1 MWRIRARY
9 PQDIGFGA
17 TDAGSPLTAVRP
29 RASLREKGARMPVT
43 TRPESPAHPQA
54 TALLQASHAYL
65 QSLYAAEDNHFLSI
79 DELLVPDILFFV
91 AESDGCMVGTAALA
105 LKDGYGEVK
114 SMFVDPAARGQGVGR
129 ALLDRLETAARGRGL
144 PMLRLE
150 TGPLNHEA
158 VAMYARHGFTPRGR
172 FGDYPDSAA
181 SLFMEKLLD
190 QPRRMTPDEDMTAVH
205 ALLVDAFAY
214 MDGVIDPPS
223 SLGRMTPADLT
234 ANARDAEL
242 WVIGAPARACT
253 ILTPKGDTLYLGKL
267 AVDRAERG
275 RGLSRQMVE
284 HAMTRA
290 RALGLPSVTL
300 QTRVELVAN
309 HKAFEKMGF
318 VEAGR
323 TAHPGYD
330 RATSITYVRSVT

>member
-1 MWRIRARY
+1 
-9 PQDIGFGA
+9 
-17 TDAGSPLTAVRP
+17 
-29 RASLREKGARMPVT
+29 MPVT

-54 TALLQASHAYL
+54 TALLRASHAYL

-79 DELLVPDILFFV
+79 DELLASGILFFV
-91 AESDGCMVGTAALA
+91 AESDGRIVGTAALA
-105 LKDGYGEVK
+105 LKDGYAEVK

-129 ALLDRLETAARGRGL
+129 ALLDRLEAEGRARAL

-158 VAMYARHGFTPRGR
+158 VAMYARHGYAPCGR

-181 SLFMEKLLD
+181 SLFMEKPLD
-190 QPRRMTPDEDMTAVH
+190 APCRMSPDEDMTAVH

-223 SLGRMTPADLT
+223 SLGQMTPADL
-234 ANARDAEL
+234 AENAREAEL
-242 WVIGAPARACT
+242 WVIGTPPRACM
-253 ILTPKGDTLYLGKL
+253 ILTPKGATLYLGKL
-267 AVDRAERG
+267 AVDRGARG
-275 RGLSRQMVE
+275 RGLSRQLIE
-284 HAMTRA
+284 HATDRA

-309 HKAFEKMGF
+309 QKTFETMGF
-318 VEAGR
+318 VETGR

-330 RATSITYVRSVT
+330 RPTSITYVRPVT